1 MEDFHSIILR
11 MDLMDEV
18 WSVEKA
24 KKNWE
29 DASPSWKLTML
40 EARKAKIVRRRLLL
54 TLQLLLLHYPCRAL
68 QTLVMISYSTQKH
81 SVKYKR

>member
-1 MEDFHSIILR
+1 

-29 DASPSWKLTML
+29 DASPSWTMTML

-68 QTLVMISYSTQKH
+68 QTLVMISYLTQKH
-81 SVKYKR
+81 SVEYKR